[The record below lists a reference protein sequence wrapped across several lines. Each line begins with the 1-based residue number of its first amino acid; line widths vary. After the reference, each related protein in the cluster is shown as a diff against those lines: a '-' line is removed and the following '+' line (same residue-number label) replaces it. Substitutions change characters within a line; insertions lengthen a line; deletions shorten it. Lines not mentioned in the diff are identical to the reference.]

1 MWYLYEIMKHYKFKL
16 FFLLIVI
23 SCEAYTQSGC
33 TDPQALNYNAG
44 AIVNDGSCLYDVTDY
59 PPVLLGDLPS
69 LLNETSGLIYWNE
82 KLVTFNDSGGANKIY
97 LIDTSGVSVVQEIT
111 ISNAQNIDWEAIA
124 QSSDSIYVGD
134 FGNNA
139 GSRQNLCIYG
149 ISKSDILL
157 TTNNSVVGV
166 KSEFNYSDQVVFSGQ
181 YENHN
186 YDCEAFFYHND
197 SLHLFTKNW
206 SDLYTKHYVLPS
218 SNQNVFSAS
227 VKDSFFVDGL
237 ITDASLDSINNR
249 LLLLGYKNNGS
260 NFYTSFVYLLFDYSS
275 NNYFSGNKRRIEI
288 GSMLEVSQ
296 TEGIAWSDSLTGYI
310 SAEEIVSVITIAPK
324 LFSFDFSTYLSN
336 SLSETDELEE
346 SYWLSPNPVIESL
359 LLPEDVKAYS
369 IVSQSGQVIVER
381 IDYITNNLIDVKFLK
396 AGKYFLKD
404 LNNNRVY
411 KFVKLDY

>member
-1 MWYLYEIMKHYKFKL
+1 MLIMRCNL
-16 FFLLIVI
+16 FFFLVFVSFKTFSQL
-23 SCEAYTQSGC
+23 GC
-33 TDPQALNYNAG
+33 TDPQALNYNSNAS
-44 AIVNDGSCLYDVTDY
+44 INDGSCVYDVTDY
-59 PPVLLGDLPS
+59 SPILIGDLPS
-69 LLNETSGLIYWNE
+69 ALNENSGLIYWDD

-97 LIDTSGVSVVQEIT
+97 LIDTNGVNIVQEIT

-166 KSEFNYSDQVVFSGQ
+166 KSQFNYADQVVFSGQ

-206 SDLYTKHYVLPS
+206 GDLYTKHYVLPS

-227 VKDSFFVDGL
+227 VKDSLYVDGL

-249 LLLLGYKNNGS
+249 ILLLGYKNNGS
-260 NFYTSFVYLLFDYSS
+260 NFYTSFVYLLFDYSA

-296 TEGIAWSDSLTGYI
+296 TEGISWSDSLTGYI
-310 SAEEIVSVITIAPK
+310 SAEEIVSVITISPK

-336 SLSETDELEE
+336 SLSKTDDLEE
-346 SYWLSPNPVIESL
+346 SYWLAPNPVIDYMI
-359 LLPEDVKAYS
+359 LPEDIKTFS
-369 IVSQSGQVIVER
+369 IMNQSGKVIIER
-381 IDYITNNLIDVKFLK
+381 IDYITNNLIDLKFLK

-404 LNNNRVY
+404 LKNNRVY
-411 KFVKLDY
+411 KFIKLDY